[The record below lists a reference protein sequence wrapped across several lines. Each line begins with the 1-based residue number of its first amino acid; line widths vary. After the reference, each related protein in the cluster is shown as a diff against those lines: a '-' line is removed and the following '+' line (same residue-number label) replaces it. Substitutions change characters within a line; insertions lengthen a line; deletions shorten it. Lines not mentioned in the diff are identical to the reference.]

1 MMTVKEMKDRL
12 EELKVRDD
20 AEIYV
25 AVPEGFEEDF
35 DTIEYDPKRKI
46 VYFSQGLT
54 ISNSYAIILIETR
67 KGSVRNDRSNL
78 NNYVSVL

>member
-1 MMTVKEMKDRL
+1 MITVKEMKERL

-35 DTIEYDPKRKI
+35 DTIDYDPKENI
-46 VYFSQGLT
+46 VYFT
-54 ISNSYAIILIETR
+54 
-67 KGSVRNDRSNL
+67 
-78 NNYVSVL
+78 